1 MRMAKLL
8 NQGNSKTIK
17 GEKYGYK
24 TYGLHFSPANKSG
37 FNVCKWS
44 TAGCRAACLDT
55 AGRGCMSN
63 VQASRIKKTISF
75 FTDRV
80 NFMNQIEKEIIAAIK
95 SAGKKNLIPVFRF
108 NLTSDLPWESIK
120 HPSGKTLMEMF
131 PQVTFYD
138 YTKGLDRMKTFLEA
152 NTPVLSWGGSLIR
165 SRAETFPRNYHLTFS
180 RSEETPDSV
189 VKDVL
194 MSDGNVAVVFRGQ
207 LPRTFLGYQVVDGD
221 DSDLRFLDGK
231 GMVVGLVEKGLA
243 KQDETGFVVEPKK

>member
-1 MRMAKLL
+1 MAKLL

-24 TYGLHFSPANKSG
+24 TYGLHLSPASKSG

-63 VQASRIKKTISF
+63 VQTARIKKTISF
-75 FTDRV
+75 FKDRD
-80 NFMNQIEKEIIAAIK
+80 NFINQIEKEIIAAIK
-95 SAGKKNLIPVFRF
+95 SAGKKNLIPVFRL

-138 YTKGLDRMKTFLEA
+138 YTKGLERMQSF
-152 NTPVLSWGGSLIR
+152 VD
-165 SRAETFPRNYHLTFS
+165 FPERGKGKAWPKNYHLTFS
-180 RSEETPDSV
+180 RSEETPDPI

-194 MSDGNVAVVFRGQ
+194 AREGNVAVVFRGS
-207 LPRTFLGYQVVDGD
+207 LPKTFLGYQVVDGD

-231 GMVVGLVEKGLA
+231 SMVVGLVEKGLA
-243 KQDETGFVVEPKK
+243 KKDETGFVIEPK